1 VPDLAG
7 RVATNVRLAR
17 SEPLWRIAMVARLTA
32 VRRRRQFASFGHG
45 SIIYR
50 PDWLYG
56 TNSIVVGEGVLVMPG
71 AWLAVERQ
79 ALGRDPVLRIGD
91 RVAMRTNCTISAAE
105 SIVVEDDVVFGGGV
119 TVIDSDHTWDAGNP
133 NVLYNPLVTSPVR
146 IGRGSWVGDRATVL
160 RGTDIGAFCMI
171 GAGSVVR
178 GVIPDHS
185 VAVGSPAKVVGSTRA
200 PT

>member
-1 VPDLAG
+1 VPDPAR
-7 RVATNVRLAR
+7 RVAAKVRQVT
-17 SEPLWRIAMVARLTA
+17 SEPLWRVSLLARLRA
-32 VRRRRQFASFGHG
+32 VQRRRQFAAFGHG
-45 SIIYR
+45 SIIHR

-56 TNSIVVGEGVLVMPG
+56 TKSISVGKGVLVMPG

-79 ALGRDPVLRIGD
+79 AWERGPVLRIGD
-91 RVAMRTNCTISAAE
+91 GVAMRTNCTISAAE

-119 TVIDSDHTWDAGNP
+119 TIVDSDHTWDAGHP

-160 RGTDIGAFCMI
+160 RGTDIGEFCLI

-178 GVIPDHS
+178 GVIPNHS
-185 VAVGSPAKVVGSTRA
+185 IAVGVPAKVVGSTRPPA
-200 PT
+200 

>member
-7 RVATNVRLAR
+7 RVTANVRLAMH
-17 SEPLWRIAMVARLTA
+17 EPLWRVSKLARLSA
-32 VRRRRQFASFGHG
+32 VRRRRQFASFGQG

-56 TNSIVVGEGVLVMPG
+56 TKSMVIGEGVLVMPG

-79 ALGRDPVLRIGD
+79 AQGGGPVLHIGD

-105 SIVVEDDVVFGGGV
+105 SIVLEDDVVFGGGV
-119 TVIDSDHTWDAGNP
+119 TVVDSDHTWDAGNP
-133 NVLYNPLVTSPVR
+133 NVLYNPLETSPVR

-160 RGTDIGAFCMI
+160 RGSDIGEFCLI